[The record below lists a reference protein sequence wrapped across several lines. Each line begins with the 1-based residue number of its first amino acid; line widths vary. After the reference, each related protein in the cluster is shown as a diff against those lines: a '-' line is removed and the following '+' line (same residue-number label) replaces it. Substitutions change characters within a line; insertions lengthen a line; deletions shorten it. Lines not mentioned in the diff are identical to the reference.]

1 MLGHESREPDLMRR
15 LPAPL
20 RRLLWLLGVLYVIYL
35 IAGNV
40 FLNSPLAP
48 AEVNRKP
55 QVFHAQWAWAW
66 TLWPG
71 QIAAHDLQL
80 RGQARRLLWSAQ
92 GESASGRI
100 MLWPLL
106 RRELRFSL
114 VRTTAVNL
122 DIQPTRIDLK
132 PPPWRSDA
140 WRITV
145 DRVSTG
151 SLRQVRMGDLVA
163 DGDGEAE
170 LGFTHQL
177 RGGSTTIAP
186 SRVLMSKARLHY
198 RKIELL
204 HDAGLDVHFAVD
216 AFTHEQPPGWRKL
229 ERANIQVV
237 AEGATP
243 AVALG
248 ADAAGTRAAAQST
261 LKGHLSADFSLDHGT
276 LAPGGRLQW
285 NAPVA
290 ITDADGKQ
298 EQRRGQLDLAV
309 QPAAV
314 MLHARIPPTPGS
326 ASNAT
331 TNQLEAHLQF
341 ASRRVL
347 PWRSTSEV
355 LRLLSGSIDG
365 RWHFASLDWL
375 TPLTMSH
382 PWLRLNGSGDIAGAL
397 RIDAG
402 HLQPGTHVEVP
413 QVALVANILD
423 NVFAGNARAKASVV
437 AAPDGGRLLAD
448 LMVDRFTLAPRAAS
462 GQAYLRGR
470 ALQVNLRSSDDLARL
485 RQLFTARLHFEDAQ
499 IPDLRTYNRYLP
511 GKSLYF
517 LQGSGLMS
525 TDFTLDGNGDV
536 SAGRMQMSSKAAR
549 LALGV
554 SRLRGQLSLDTQ
566 LDRAKKRAGHAF
578 DLQAFTLGLDGV
590 RVEGSSA
597 PPWWAR
603 VTLQHGR
610 LDWDR
615 PMRLRGDAT
624 LMMKD
629 VGLLLSLFADRS
641 AFPKWIT
648 NVINDGQA
656 TAHARIEAQRGD
668 FILDHLVA
676 SNKRV
681 DLFAHLRVRDGQ
693 PEGDL
698 YARWGVLGLG
708 VALANGKR
716 DFHLLHAQR
725 WYESQ
730 PDLIPPEATISP

>member
-1 MLGHESREPDLMRR
+1 MLGHECREPDLMRSP
-15 LPAPL
+15 PAPW

-35 IAGNV
+35 IAGNI

-48 AEVNRKP
+48 TEVNRKP

-71 QIAAHDLQL
+71 QIHAHDLRL
-80 RGQARRLLWSAQ
+80 RGQARQLLWSAQ
-92 GESASGRI
+92 GDAASGRI

-106 RRELRFSL
+106 RRELRFGV
-114 VRTTAVNL
+114 VRTTAVSL
-122 DIQPTRIDLK
+122 DIQPTGVDLK
-132 PPPWRSDA
+132 PPPWQSDA

-151 SLRQVRMGDLVA
+151 SLRQVCMGDLVA

-177 RGGSTTIAP
+177 RGGSTAISP
-186 SRVLMSKARLHY
+186 SHVLMSKARVHY
-198 RKIELL
+198 RQRELL
-204 HDAGLDVHFAVD
+204 HDARLDVRFAFD
-216 AFTHEQPPGWRKL
+216 PFTHEQPPGWQKL
-229 ERANIQVV
+229 RRAQIHVIAV
-237 AEGATP
+237 GVTP

-248 ADAAGTRAAAQST
+248 ADKAGAAAVRLSPLT
-261 LKGHLSADFSLDHGT
+261 GHLSADFLLDHGT

-290 ITDADGKQ
+290 LTDADGKQ
-298 EQRRGQLDLAV
+298 QQRRGQLDLAV

-314 MLHARIPPTPGS
+314 MLHARIPPLPG
-326 ASNAT
+326 T
-331 TNQLEAHLQF
+331 DKRTQPNQLEAHLQF
-341 ASRRVL
+341 ASRRLL

-355 LRLLSGSIDG
+355 LRLLSGSVDG

-375 TPLTMSH
+375 APLTMSH
-382 PWLRLNGSGDIAGAL
+382 PWLQLNGSGDIAGAL

-402 HLQPGTHVEVP
+402 HLVPGTHIEVP

-423 NVFAGNARAKASVV
+423 NVFAGSARAKARV
-437 AAPDGGRLLAD
+437 AAAAGGGQLLAD
-448 LMVDRFTLAPRAAS
+448 LLVDHFTLAPHAAP

-470 ALQVNLRSSDDLARL
+470 ALQVNLHSSDDLAEL
-485 RQLFTARLHFEDAQ
+485 RQRFVARLHFANAD

-511 GKSLYF
+511 GKSLQF
-517 LQGSGLMS
+517 LQGSGRMS

-536 SAGRMQMSSKAAR
+536 SAGRMQMSSTAAR

-554 SRLRGQLSLDTQ
+554 SRLSGKLSLDTQ
-566 LDRAKKRAGHAF
+566 LDRARKRAGHAF
-578 DLQAFTLGLDGV
+578 DLQTFSLGLDGV
-590 RVEGSSA
+590 RVDGSSA

-603 VTLQHGR
+603 ITLQNGR

-615 PMRLRGDAT
+615 PMRVRGDAT
-624 LMMKD
+624 LVMKD
-629 VGLLLSLFADRS
+629 VSLLLSLFADRS
-641 AFPKWIT
+641 AFPKWIA

-656 TAHARIEAQRGD
+656 TAHAQIEAQQGD
-668 FILDHLVA
+668 FILDQLVA

-681 DLFAHLRVRDGQ
+681 DLFAHLRVRDGK
-693 PEGDL
+693 PDGDL

-708 VALANGKR
+708 VALADGKR

-725 WYESQ
+725 WYQSQ
-730 PDLIPPEATISP
+730 PDLIPADATSTR